1 MNLKS
6 FEEKYHI
13 TFPALFHQLS
23 NDNMLSFG
31 ESCSDWSERILPSLM
46 QYPPF
51 LLFGV
56 DYEPLTMDEI
66 EECYL
71 ELKDPNDYR
80 KINPDM
86 HFVPFAKTGGGDLYA
101 FYIRDPEQE
110 ASIVLLPH
118 DEENATILAKNLQ
131 DFTFRCMLEA
141 VTEIDEDSLF
151 EDHAEPKRDLNNW
164 LKTHSPYLT
173 ELQNNCL
180 KKIYDRPLNNYLCI
194 VSSHTSYE
202 TCGLLSHDE
211 CQTILNDIIGFKDFD
226 MEFKY
231 MF

>member
-1 MNLKS
+1 MNLKF

-66 EECYL
+66 EERYL

-101 FYIRDPEQE
+101 LYICDPEQE

-151 EDHAEPKRDLNNW
+151 NENPTLLHQHLKQW
-164 LKTHSPYLT
+164 LHSHTPYLSKVHMDI
-173 ELQNNCL
+173 LQQVFQH
-180 KKIYDRPLNNYLCI
+180 PLP
-194 VSSHTSYE
+194 E
-202 TCGLLSHDE
+202 DADGLLTEDE
-211 CQTILNDIIGFKDFD
+211 FEDILNQEIDFD
-226 MEFKY
+226 QRDTEFKFSTPHY
-231 MF
+231 

>member
-56 DYEPLTMDEI
+56 DYEPLTIDEI
-66 EECYL
+66 EERYL
-71 ELKDPNDYR
+71 QLKDPNDYR

-101 FYIRDPEQE
+101 FYICDPEQE

-151 EDHAEPKRDLNNW
+151 NENPTLLHQHLKQW
-164 LKTHSPYLT
+164 LHSHTPYLSKAHMDI
-173 ELQNNCL
+173 LQQVFQ
-180 KKIYDRPLNNYLCI
+180 RPLP
-194 VSSHTSYE
+194 E
-202 TCGLLSHDE
+202 DADGLLTEDE
-211 CQTILNDIIGFKDFD
+211 FEDILNQEIDFD
-226 MEFKY
+226 QRDTEFKFSTPHY
-231 MF
+231 

>member
-13 TFPALFHQLS
+13 TFPTLFHQLS

-56 DYEPLTMDEI
+56 DYEPLTIDEI
-66 EECYL
+66 EERYL

-80 KINPDM
+80 KINPEM

-101 FYIRDPEQE
+101 FYICDPEQE

-151 EDHAEPKRDLNNW
+151 NENPTLLHQHLKQW
-164 LKTHSPYLT
+164 LHSHTPYLSKVHMDI
-173 ELQNNCL
+173 LQQVFQH
-180 KKIYDRPLNNYLCI
+180 PLP
-194 VSSHTSYE
+194 E
-202 TCGLLSHDE
+202 DADGLLTEDE
-211 CQTILNDIIGFKDFD
+211 FEDILNQEIDFD
-226 MEFKY
+226 QRDTEFKFSAPHY
-231 MF
+231 